1 MISRF
6 EKRRKRE
13 SCLRYILAYIR
24 RSSLVIMFRTSNKL
38 RRTRSCDSFK
48 CGRPD
53 IFVTFLNQ
61 PSLAQSCIS
70 KNQFL
75 SRKCQLPMTLG
86 RSIFCD
92 SYPTAASAADLLRAG
107 SRAID
112 GREERQ
118 DWRGLFGKTDG
129 REGEKRETMLHKL
142 VEQSFLKAVGSNEIL
157 MTFS

>member
-1 MISRF
+1 MISRKT
-6 EKRRKRE
+6 EKKG
-13 SCLRYILAYIR
+13 
-24 RSSLVIMFRTSNKL
+24 IMFAIYPGLHPALISSNYVQNKQQTSANG
-38 RRTRSCDSFK
+38 TRSCDSFK

-118 DWRGLFGKTDG
+118 DWRDLFGKTDEGG
-129 REGEKRETMLHKL
+129 REARDN
-142 VEQSFLKAVGSNEIL
+142 VA
-157 MTFS
+157 